1 MEHNKTEQKFTTVI
15 TPKTGWFDINLKEV
29 WDYRDLIVLFV
40 KRNFVSQ
47 YKQTILGPAWAFIQ
61 PFLTTIVFTLI
72 FGNIAGLAPG
82 GIPHFA
88 FYFSGTILWQYFS
101 GCLSTTAN
109 TFVANAATMG
119 KVYYPR
125 LVMPI
130 STVLSQ
136 LISFAIQYAFLLV
149 FVWYYVFTKQGVHP
163 NWWIMMTPVL
173 LLQLAMLS
181 MGFGV
186 IISSVTTK
194 YRDLAKLVGFGVQL
208 WMYASPVA
216 YDMFSLKAFAPGGK
230 WHALYMC
237 NPVTTIINL
246 FRYSY
251 LGFGLVEW
259 NYYWIGWGIT
269 IGILFLGVI
278 LFSHVEKTFMD
289 TV

>member
-1 MEHNKTEQKFTTVI
+1 MQEQQFTTVI
-15 TPKTGWFDINLKEV
+15 TPKNGWFDINLKEI
-29 WDYRDLIVLFV
+29 WDYRDLILLFV
-40 KRNFVSQ
+40 KRNFVAQ

-61 PFLTTIVFTLI
+61 PFLTTIVFTMI

-101 GCLSTTAN
+101 GCLTATAN
-109 TFVANAATMG
+109 TFVGNAAIMG

-136 LISFAIQYAFLLV
+136 LISFGIQFLFLV
-149 FVWYYVFTKQGVHP
+149 VFIVYYTLTGQGVHP
-163 NWWIMMTPVL
+163 NWWILMTPVL

-186 IISSVTTK
+186 IVSSVTTK

-208 WMYASPVA
+208 WMYGSPVA
-216 YDMFSLKAFAPGGK
+216 YDMFSMAAFAPGGK
-230 WHALYMC
+230 WHTLYMC
-237 NPVTTIINL
+237 NPVTTLINL
-246 FRYSY
+246 FRYAF
-251 LGFGLVEW
+251 LGFGEVEW
-259 NYYWIGWGIT
+259 KYYGIGWIT
-269 IGILFLGVI
+269 TLVILFFGVI
-278 LFSHVEKTFMD
+278 LFSRVEKTFMD